1 MTIEQSLTSEI
12 ASKLGDD
19 REQVAK
25 VIEEFCFLLRRRLY
39 EYKGLNGD
47 YIGEQL
53 HYDISDRA
61 YFHLLGFLDQFSGNY
76 NWEPGIAHEYIARL
90 MSEETWHPF
99 SQEAAGWKRVSKRR
113 EEAKTTSQGVHEF
126 MARAGACAQTML
138 ENATYI
144 EKELDTL
151 DIPEPIR
158 EDIREICTS
167 LNGTKHDVVHE
178 LGELSDLLDSSSSQL
193 VPDRVRRVM
202 SWLSEDVRKLHGL
215 VKLLEALT
223 KEDKRIG
230 IAYLLVAESAT
241 NILHRFTEAG
251 DAADKYIESL

>member
-1 MTIEQSLTSEI
+1 
-12 ASKLGDD
+12 
-19 REQVAK
+19 
-25 VIEEFCFLLRRRLY
+25 
-39 EYKGLNGD
+39 
-47 YIGEQL
+47 
-53 HYDISDRA
+53 
-61 YFHLLGFLDQFSGNY
+61 
-76 NWEPGIAHEYIARL
+76 
-90 MSEETWHPF
+90 MSEEAWRPF
-99 SQEAAGWKRVSKRR
+99 SQEAAGWISGTEKR
-113 EEAKTTSQGVHEF
+113 EEAKTTSPGVHEF
-126 MARAGACAQTML
+126 MASAGACAQAML

-144 EKELDTL
+144 EKELGTL
-151 DIPEPIR
+151 DIPEPILG
-158 EDIREICTS
+158 DIREVCTS

-202 SWLSEDVRKLHGL
+202 SWLSEDVSKLNGL
-215 VKLLEALT
+215 VKSLEALT